1 MILCGYLGHS
11 ARPLAPLVAM
21 SRVVRGWGRLVR
33 RQKRLITPPGGA
45 DTCVK
50 PHSAGRRL
58 SIAGLPLCSSDQQ
71 ASVGR
76 LAEPSA

>member
-45 DTCVK
+45 DVREAA
-50 PHSAGRRL
+50 PRRSQAFDRWSAAL
-58 SIAGLPLCSSDQQ
+58 F
-71 ASVGR
+71 V
-76 LAEPSA
+76 